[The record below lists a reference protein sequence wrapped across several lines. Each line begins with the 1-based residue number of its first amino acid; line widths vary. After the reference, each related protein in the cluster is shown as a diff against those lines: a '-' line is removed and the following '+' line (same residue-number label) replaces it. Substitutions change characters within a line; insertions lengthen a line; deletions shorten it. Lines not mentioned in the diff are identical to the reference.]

1 MFWWENLVWITLHS
15 LLKIVLTTKL
25 VKVLKYN
32 RTFRKRNLR
41 KWQVVYHTIVKA
53 YRVVVKMFKK
63 PLLIHKLSL
72 LHSRSLRIK
81 IKFSLPYSPK
91 KINNNSNNNKQ
102 NSSSSNNN
110 KQSSSSSNNN
120 NSLTNIKIVTIYL
133 IFVDSFKTLKTG
145 LKRKQLDRIWQ
156 G

>member
-110 KQSSSSSNNN
+110 

>member
-1 MFWWENLVWITLHS
+1 MFWWENLVWRTLHS
-15 LLKIVLTTKL
+15 LLKIVLTTKF

-53 YRVVVKMFKK
+53 NRVVVKMFKK

-110 KQSSSSSNNN
+110 

-145 LKRKQLDRIWQ
+145 LKHKQLDRIWQ

>member
-102 NSSSSNNN
+102 NSN
-110 KQSSSSSNNN
+110 SSNNN

>member
-41 KWQVVYHTIVKA
+41 KWQVVYHTIIKA
-53 YRVVVKMFKK
+53 YKVVDKMFKK

-110 KQSSSSSNNN
+110 

>member
-72 LHSRSLRIK
+72 LHSRLLRIK

-102 NSSSSNNN
+102 N
-110 KQSSSSSNNN
+110 SSSSNNN

>member
-102 NSSSSNNN
+102 NSSSS
-110 KQSSSSSNNN
+110 SNNN

>member
-110 KQSSSSSNNN
+110 
-120 NSLTNIKIVTIYL
+120 NSLTNIKIVTTYL

>member
-1 MFWWENLVWITLHS
+1 MFWWENLVWRTLHS

-110 KQSSSSSNNN
+110 